1 MITWELVQM
10 CETHAKC
17 MWFESPDDGIPLA
30 LHINTIFSF
39 YCYYDWAIRF
49 PSIEHIIC
57 IKTFSIFKILPDN
70 FFKVRARWTIL
81 DIVRVCKLAPIAS
94 VNEFVATRK
103 CEVFFIFEFLD
114 YGKNKFPFP
123 LLLHFYVNTFHI
135 TDCHFRSLF
144 RSQFLQLTFWIIEF

>member
-1 MITWELVQM
+1 MKPYIETKKNSRLWCVWFFKCLITWELVQM

-94 VNEFVATRK
+94 VNEFLVFHKRK
-103 CEVFFIFEFLD
+103 LKMWGFF
-114 YGKNKFPFP
+114 
-123 LLLHFYVNTFHI
+123 
-135 TDCHFRSLF
+135 HFRISWL
-144 RSQFLQLTFWIIEF
+144 WKK